1 MILTLTPN
9 PSVDHTLEVDR
20 LIRGEVL
27 RVGSTRAQPGGKGVN
42 VARALHLAGA
52 DTRAILPVGGG
63 GGAEL
68 TTLLG
73 DLPRLTVPIEGETRA
88 NVAVTETDGTT
99 TKLNA
104 PGPHLSP
111 AETDSLLAALEDEL
125 SERPAWVVASGS
137 LPAGAGDDLYVRVAE
152 LAAAHGVALALDTSG
167 KPLEAA
173 VNAGSVALVKPNLEE
188 LSELSGRPL
197 TDVGEVTAAAREL
210 IALGNGSVLVTLGG
224 HGAILVGPEHVW
236 WARGPRVRTRSTVGA
251 GDCALAGFLIP
262 ADSPVERLRHAVAW
276 GTAAVSLP
284 GTTIPSPDDVNV
296 DAVEVVPDPDPTWP
310 IDSLVDRP

>member
-20 LIRGEVL
+20 LTRGEVL
-27 RVGSTRAQPGGKGVN
+27 RVDATRAQAGGKGVN
-42 VARALHLAGA
+42 VARALHLAGV

-68 TTLLG
+68 TALLG
-73 DLPRLTVPIEGETRA
+73 DLPRVTVPITGETRA
-88 NVAVTETDGTT
+88 NVAITEADGTT

-104 PGPHLSP
+104 PGPTLSP

-125 SERPAWVVASGS
+125 SRRPEWIVASGS
-137 LPAGAGDDLYVRVAE
+137 LPAGAGEDFYVRVAG
-152 LAAAHGVALALDTSG
+152 LAAEYGVSLALDTSG

-173 VNAGSVALVKPNLEE
+173 VRAGSISLAKPNLEE
-188 LSELSGRPL
+188 LSELTGRTPA
-197 TDVGEVTAAAREL
+197 TVGEVVAAAREL
-210 IALGNGSVLVTLGG
+210 LSSGNGSALVTLGG
-224 HGAILVGPEHVW
+224 HGAILVGPEHSW

-251 GDCALAGFLIP
+251 GDCALAGFLTP
-262 ADSPVERLRHAVAW
+262 ADSPVDRLRNAVAW

-284 GTTIPSPDDVNV
+284 GTTIPAPDDVEP
-296 DAVEVVPDPDPTWP
+296 DAVEVVTEPDPSWTL
-310 IDSLVDRP
+310 DSLVERP

>member
-20 LIRGEVL
+20 LARGEVL
-27 RVGSTRAQPGGKGVN
+27 RVDATRAQAGGKGVN
-42 VARALHLAGA
+42 VARALHLAGV

-68 TTLLG
+68 TALLD

-88 NVAVTETDGTT
+88 NVAVTEADGTT

-104 PGPHLSP
+104 PGPALSP
-111 AETDSLLAALEDEL
+111 TEADGLLAALEGEL
-125 SERPAWVVASGS
+125 SQRPEWIVASGS
-137 LPAGAGDDLYVRVAE
+137 LPAGAGEDFYVRVAG
-152 LAAAHGVALALDTSG
+152 LAAEYGVPLALDTSG

-173 VNAGSVALVKPNLEE
+173 VRAGSLGLLKPNLEE
-188 LSELSGRPL
+188 LSELTGTSPS
-197 TDVGEVTAAAREL
+197 TVGEVVAAVREL
-210 IALGNGSVLVTLGG
+210 LAQGNGSALVTLGG
-224 HGAILVGPEHVW
+224 GGAILVWPEQAW

-251 GDCALAGFLIP
+251 GDCALAGYLTP
-262 ADSPVERLRHAVAW
+262 ADSPVDRLRNAVAW

-284 GTTIPSPDDVNV
+284 GTTIPTPDDVRP
-296 DAVEVVPDPDPTWP
+296 DAVEVVTEPDPSWSL
-310 IDSLVDRP
+310 DSLAERT